1 MVNLLITISLV
12 STAMKEADLVTD
24 VLILQ
29 QIEDLYVVKS
39 LVYKIIQITAGFL
52 NKMQA
57 KKNKIQSNDVLC
69 LSNSLSVVVALQ
81 CS

>member
-1 MVNLLITISLV
+1 MVNSLITILLV
-12 STAMKEADLVTD
+12 GTTVKEADFLTD

-57 KKNKIQSNDVLC
+57 KKNKIQSNNVLC
-69 LSNSLSVVVALQ
+69 LSNSLSVVVAMQ